1 MVPVHP
7 SPSQYDPKTSWCH
20 LGQLRCT
27 TRTPMAIPVHPSLHP
42 SSSQFIPVT
51 HTGVLVWFQFI
62 PVHPSPSQSIP
73 VRPSRPHISSRCP
86 PSAASPPCS
95 PPPPSS
101 AAWRCCLHT
110 SKDQYGPVTHRSGYW
125 LANRTQGENPIR
137 PTQLPM
143 SPRGSQMLH
152 NHSYG
157 HPSSSQSIPVHPS
170 NPYWFPSMVPVHP
183 SPSQYDPK
191 TSQPHLEVLRC
202 STMTPMPIPAHPSPS
217 QSTPVHPS
225 SPYWCPNMAPLP
237 PSMS

>member
-1 MVPVHP
+1 MHHKNSYGHP
-7 SPSQYDPKTSWCH
+7 SSSQS
-20 LGQLRCT
+20 
-27 TRTPMAIPVHPSLHP
+27 IPVHP
-42 SSSQFIPVT
+42 SSSQFIPIT

-137 PTQLPM
+137 PTQLPV
-143 SPRGSQMLH
+143 PPQGTQMLH
-152 NHSYG
+152 SDSYG

-170 NPYWFPSMVPVHP
+170 SAQFIPVTHTGALVWFQFIPVHP
-183 SPSQYDPK
+183 SMTQRPPGA
-191 TSQPHLEVLRC
+191 TSD
-202 STMTPMPIPAHPSPS
+202 
-217 QSTPVHPS
+217 S
-225 SPYWCPNMAPLP
+225 SDAPQ
-237 PSMS
+237 